1 MKSTGSIAK
10 PLILFDF
17 IHSFPSESQVSFQD
31 PGGRPRLPTG
41 FRGRDAAS
49 SGRGG
54 GEAEAQAQGEAR
66 ARGVVEMNWRCCMV
80 NI

>member
-54 GEAEAQAQGEAR
+54 GCAEAQAQGEAR